1 MNITLKRDRADLI
14 QKKINSSQ
22 YDNAEEVIAEAL
34 QLLDRSDRLYEKW
47 VQETRSKIDVAI
59 EELKRGEGLDGDV
72 AIAQL
77 KEKLRQAREEQA

>member
-1 MNITLKRDRADLI
+1 MNITLKTEQADLI
-14 QKKINSSQ
+14 QKKINSGQ

-72 AIAQL
+72 VVAQL
-77 KEKLRQAREEQA
+77 KEKLRQAREKQA